1 MAKVFLTIFL
11 IVPIC
16 ALCLLFAVE
25 AQRMMLEDRE
35 KSRELREA
43 RSMGGVS
50 RSELRTATAQAMKT
64 DARMEK
70 MHARY
75 LGRHDR

>member
-16 ALCLLFAVE
+16 ALCLLFTVE
-25 AQRMMLEDRE
+25 AQRMMMEDRE
-35 KSRELREA
+35 KIRELREA

-50 RSELRTATAQAMKT
+50 RSELRATTAQAMKT
-64 DARMEK
+64 DARMAK
-70 MHARY
+70 LHARY
-75 LGRHDR
+75 RGKHR